1 MKAKDVMIP
10 LYDYLRPENTI
21 KDAVNFLRTAKR
33 SEDRVGVKGAPV
45 LNENGQLIGMVAMS
59 DILRAAYPSYL
70 SFTNVAQ
77 FTWETM
83 LTDMAKKVANRL
95 VKDIMS
101 KDVVTIREDTTL
113 MACVDLLLKN
123 RIKRLPV
130 VDKEGKVIG
139 MVYERDIF
147 FAVVH
152 AMLDDLK
159 CIE

>member
-21 KDAVNFLRTAKR
+21 KVAVNFLRTTKR

-45 LNENGQLIGMVAMS
+45 IDEKEQLVGMVAMS

-70 SFTNVAQ
+70 SFGSMAQ
-77 FTWETM
+77 FTWESM
-83 LTDMAKKVANRL
+83 LTDMAKKVGNKL

-101 KDVVTIREDTTL
+101 KDVITIREDTTL

-159 CIE
+159 CVE